1 MGVMAQITGIAEATY
16 RMDTPLTF
24 EESRHLRSILAA
36 HGEREANGFVRPNS
50 VNGEAALPEIATSGI
65 FSAATVEAFRH
76 QVADEQMHR
85 QIDQCLNEIGSK
97 ITGVVPDNRWG
108 PYFPALRPKP

>member
-1 MGVMAQITGIAEATY
+1 
-16 RMDTPLTF
+16 MDTPLTF